1 MIVSNKNMQTNIMS
15 KLENK
20 VAVITG
26 ANSGIGLATAKLFLK
41 EGAKV
46 VVSGR
51 RQEALDE
58 VSKEL
63 SGDFITVLADV
74 SKPED
79 NVNLIKEATNKYG
92 NIDILYLN
100 AGIAPVS
107 AITDITENHYNDIF
121 NINVKGPVLAVKEA
135 LPHINDGGSI
145 LFTSSIVNQKGF
157 DGFGVYSASKGAV
170 RSFAR
175 VLTSEVKS
183 RGIRVNS
190 IAPGPIE
197 TPIFGKMGLPQ
208 DVLDG
213 LGKGFGEQVPLGRF
227 GSSDEIANTALFLAS
242 DDASYINGIE
252 IEVDGGLSQI

>member
-1 MIVSNKNMQTNIMS
+1 MG

-26 ANSGIGLATAKLFLK
+26 ANSGIGLATAKLYLK

-74 SKPED
+74 SKAGD
-79 NVNLIKEATNKYG
+79 NKTLIEKTVDTYG
-92 NIDILYLN
+92 KIDILFLN
-100 AGIAPVS
+100 AGIAPPTPTVDVS
-107 AITDITENHYNDIF
+107 EEHYNHIF
-121 NINVKGPVLAVKEA
+121 DINVKGPILAVKEA
-135 LPHINDGGSI
+135 LPYINDGGSI
-145 LFTSSIVNQKGF
+145 LFTGSVVHQKGF
-157 DGFGVYSASKGAV
+157 DGLSVYSASKGAL
-170 RSFAR
+170 RSYAR

-183 RGIRVNS
+183 RGIRVNT

-197 TPIFGKMGLPQ
+197 TPIYGKMGLPEE
-208 DVLDG
+208 VLEEM
-213 LGKGFGEQVPLGRF
+213 GKGFAHQVPLGRF
-227 GSSDEIANTALFLAS
+227 GASEEIANVALFLAS
-242 DDASYINGIE
+242 NEASYVNGIDL
-252 IEVDGGLSQI
+252 EVDGGLSQI